1 MSFGQKVFDEM
12 IWDQDMHVRK
22 GTSVKYLK
30 SFILIGKKIVWLL
43 NGTARFKQNINNCL
57 NANL

>member
-22 GTSVKYLK
+22 GTSVKYLN
-30 SFILIGKKIVWLL
+30 SFISIGEKIVWLL
-43 NGTARFKQNINNCL
+43 NGTAHFKKI
-57 NANL
+57 

>member
-30 SFILIGKKIVWLL
+30 SFILIGKK
-43 NGTARFKQNINNCL
+43 
-57 NANL
+57 NLCAAVEWNSTL